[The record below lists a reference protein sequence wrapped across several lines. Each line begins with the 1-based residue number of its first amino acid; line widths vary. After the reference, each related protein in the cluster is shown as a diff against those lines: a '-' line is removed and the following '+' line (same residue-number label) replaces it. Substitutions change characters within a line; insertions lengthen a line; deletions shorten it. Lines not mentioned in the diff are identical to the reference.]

1 MMKPDMKIMWLWPPN
16 FYMFQFC
23 ISIIDM
29 PTFKVEM
36 ALMPT
41 VFTVLL
47 HGVNKWS

>member
-1 MMKPDMKIMWLWPPN
+1 MIKPDMKIMWLGSPH

-29 PTFKVEM
+29 QIFKVEM

-47 HGVNKWS
+47 HGVNQWS